1 MYAEV
6 IIPLALPKNYT
17 WSVPE
22 QCQVREGCRVEVELK
37 NKKYAGIV
45 KRLHQDKP
53 AAFEPKPIGNVLDV
67 EPILHPAQLQLW
79 EWIAGYYLCSEGEVM
94 AAALP
99 AHFKLSSETILVFNE
114 EIGDDFSM
122 LDHDEYLVAEAL
134 TIKKE
139 LKLTEVQQ
147 ILDSSHVY
155 PVIKRLIEK
164 KVCFVWEALKETY
177 SAKKENYILLNPEY
191 RDEDKLA
198 KLLNDWDPPIA
209 EEPDS
214 DSSSSGRSSNVN
226 TKDFDLSSSPR
237 PDSRQKAPKQP
248 TGPKTPKNPKAPK
261 QLELL
266 LAYLHLYRTQGEVT
280 KPDLLK
286 KSGASDAQLKGLVE
300 KNILLI
306 ERRSV
311 DRLRYLPRDITI
323 DFELSPAQQ
332 KAFEEIGEAFQTRS
346 VCLLHGVTASGKTEI
361 YIRQMEQIV
370 RQGRQV
376 LYLLP
381 EIALTSQ
388 IIRRLQRHFG
398 GYIGI
403 YHSKFSQNERLEI
416 WNKIRTGELK
426 IILGARSALFLP
438 FEDLGLIVADE
449 EQDASYKQQEPAPR
463 YHARDAAIYYAS
475 LFQAKVLLGS
485 ATPSVETY
493 YNASRGK
500 YGLVELNQRFGQ
512 VQLPDI
518 TIIDTKAL
526 RALFRQQA
534 RAQHKH
540 AGPRNF
546 SGSSHTKDTAGSSNL
561 SNGRSSEDPAYTGN
575 PPSANNSTPPA
586 DDAILNDLFG
596 PPAGSANPSD
606 NQPRA
611 NPADNNPSSNLSHV
625 NPRGNIP
632 RITPDTPDRIDP
644 SSANIPD
651 TPAPPSRD
659 NSKIILSP
667 QLQEAIEASLAAGK
681 QVILFQNRRGY
692 SPYQVCEVCGWIPQ
706 CRNCDVSLN
715 FHKLTNK
722 LHCHY
727 CGTVYPPLHT
737 CAACGNHRFVQHNF
751 GTERIEEH
759 LEGIFPKAR
768 IARMDIDSVRGK
780 TAHDSLI
787 QQFEQQRIDILVGTQ
802 MVVKGLDFGHVN
814 LVGILDA
821 DSILSFADFRVN
833 ERAFQLM
840 EQVSGRAG
848 RKDGEGRVLIQVAN
862 TGHPVLSYIKAHDY
876 KLFFQ
881 HEIAARQQFFYPPF
895 SRIIMVTFRH
905 KDKEVVQ
912 AAAQF
917 FANNLK
923 KDFGKYMVGPAEPAV
938 GRVRN
943 QYLMELM
950 LKLPKDGHTI
960 SFAKHVIQQ
969 QTAIL
974 HYDKKFRSVVVI
986 PDVDAL

>member
-17 WSVPE
+17 WSIPE
-22 QCQVREGCRVEVELK
+22 QWRSQIREGCRVEVELR

-53 AAFEPKPIGNVLDV
+53 PAFEPKAIGNVLDV
-67 EPILHPAQLQLW
+67 EPIIHPAQLQLW

-114 EIGDDFSM
+114 ERGDDFSH

-134 TIKKE
+134 SIKKE

-164 KVCFVWEALKETY
+164 KMCFVWEALKETY
-177 SAKKENYILLNPEY
+177 SAKKESYILLNPEY
-191 RDEDKLA
+191 SNEDKLA
-198 KLLNDWDPPIA
+198 KLLNDWDPP
-209 EEPDS
+209 
-214 DSSSSGRSSNVN
+214 SGGDASKKSG
-226 TKDFDLSSSPR
+226 PR
-237 PDSRQKAPKQP
+237 
-248 TGPKTPKNPKAPK
+248 APK

-266 LAYLHLYRTQGEVT
+266 LAYLHLTRTQGEVT

-300 KNILLI
+300 KNILWI

-311 DRLRYLPRDITI
+311 DRLKYLPRDITI

-332 KAFEEIGEAFQTRS
+332 KAFEEIGQAFREKS
-346 VCLLHGVTASGKTEI
+346 VCLLHGVTSSGKTEI
-361 YIRQMEQIV
+361 YIRQMELMI

-438 FEDLGLIVADE
+438 FEDLGLVVADE
-449 EQDASYKQQEPAPR
+449 EHDPSYKQQEPAPR

-475 LFQAKVLLGS
+475 LFQSKVLLGS

-493 YNASRGK
+493 FNASTGK
-500 YGLVELNQRFGQ
+500 YGLVELTERFGQ
-512 VQLPDI
+512 VPMPDI
-518 TIIDTKAL
+518 SIIDTKIL
-526 RALFRQQA
+526 RQSAQRQA
-534 RAQHKH
+534 WKDK
-540 AGPRNF
+540 RN
-546 SGSSHTKDTAGSSNL
+546 AGSSARAYPD
-561 SNGRSSEDPAYTGN
+561 NGSRGSGGLPD
-575 PPSANNSTPPA
+575 STPLEEQPA
-586 DDAILNDLFG
+586 
-596 PPAGSANPSD
+596 ANKD
-606 NQPRA
+606 N
-611 NPADNNPSSNLSHV
+611 
-625 NPRGNIP
+625 G
-632 RITPDTPDRIDP
+632 
-644 SSANIPD
+644 
-651 TPAPPSRD
+651 
-659 NSKIILSP
+659 KIILSP
-667 QLQEAIEASLAAGK
+667 QLQEAITHSLATGK

-727 CGTVYPPLHT
+727 CGTVYPPLNT
-737 CAACGNHRFVQHNF
+737 CAACGNHRFVQRNF

-759 LEGIFPKAR
+759 LEETFPKAR

-802 MVVKGLDFGHVN
+802 MVVKGLDFEHVN

-862 TGHPVLSYIKAHDY
+862 TAHPVLSYIKTHDY
-876 KLFFQ
+876 KIFFQ
-881 HEIAARQQFFYPPF
+881 HEIAARQQFFYPPY
-895 SRIIMVTFRH
+895 SRVIMVTFRH
-905 KDKEVVQ
+905 RDKEVVHS
-912 AAAQF
+912 AANF

-923 KDFGKYMVGPAEPAV
+923 QDFGKYLIGPAEPAV

-943 QYLMELM
+943 QFLMELM

-960 SFAKHVIQQ
+960 SFAKLVLQQ

-974 HYDKKFRSVVVI
+974 HNDKKFRSVVII
-986 PDVDAL
+986 PDVDAI